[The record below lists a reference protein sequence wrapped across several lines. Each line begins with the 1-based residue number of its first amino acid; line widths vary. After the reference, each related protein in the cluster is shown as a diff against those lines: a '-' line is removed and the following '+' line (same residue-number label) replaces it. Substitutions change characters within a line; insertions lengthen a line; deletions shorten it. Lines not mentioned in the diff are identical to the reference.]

1 MAEEGR
7 PITSSGCGCLILIG
21 IAFWVFGSV
30 GECFEEMEEEDLR
43 EEMLENSFELL
54 PSFRSTLKAF
64 EQEIDLWK
72 SQKKKFL
79 RMKEA
84 AITDGAKLLASEK
97 ISSIDREINK
107 LEKSYYKILEQ
118 AEMIA
123 IENEDDFT
131 ELDQKTLKDLEKTA
145 KVKIDEAQK
154 LREDLGYLKAE

>member
-84 AITDGAKLLASEK
+84 AITEGAKLLASEK

>member
-7 PITSSGCGCLILIG
+7 PITNSGCGCIILVGVVI
-21 IAFWVFGSV
+21 WVLSSV

-72 SQKKKFL
+72 SQKEKFL
-79 RMKEA
+79 KMKEA
-84 AITDGAKLLASEK
+84 AITEGAKLLASEK

-131 ELDQKTLKDLEKTA
+131 ELDQKTLQDLEKTA
-145 KVKIDEAQK
+145 KAKIDEAQK
-154 LREDLGYLKAE
+154 LREDLGYLKAD